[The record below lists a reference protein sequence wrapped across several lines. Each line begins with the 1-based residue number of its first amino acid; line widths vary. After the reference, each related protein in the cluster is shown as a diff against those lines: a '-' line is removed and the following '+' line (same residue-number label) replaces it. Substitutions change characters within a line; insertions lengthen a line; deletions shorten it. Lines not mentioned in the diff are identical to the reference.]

1 MASSHLGLSEEA
13 LTLRRLL
20 GSRVSNLT
28 LVMNIWTFL
37 TKSSR
42 GYPSSPSGVSSLVN
56 NRVRNVCRDS
66 VSALV
71 SASIALRNRTFDL
84 VEDLIG

>member
-1 MASSHLGLSEEA
+1 MASSYLGLSEEA
-13 LTLRRLL
+13 LALRRLL

-37 TKSSR
+37 IKLSR
-42 GYPSSPSGVSSLVN
+42 GSPLSPLGVSSLVN
-56 NRVRNVCRDS
+56 NRVRNTCRDS
-66 VSALV
+66 ASASA
-71 SASIALRNRTFDL
+71 SASITLRDGTFDL